1 MANPDVSVI
10 IPTYNRKNILEE
22 CLARYERQT
31 FPADR
36 FEVIVV
42 DDGSTDDTW
51 NYLRQ
56 ASGRKG
62 YSLNFFR
69 KENGGPGSARN
80 MGITKAQ
87 GKILLVIGDDI
98 YPDENLITE
107 HWEWH
112 TDRYAKKNV
121 GILGFVTWAEE
132 LSPSPLMKWLE
143 MGYQNAYNLIR
154 HGEQVDWR
162 FSYTGNI
169 SVKRRFLE
177 ETNEYFDERFPPY
190 GYEDVEWGFRLMKR
204 NFILMYNRNAKG
216 FHHHRITLVNS
227 LNRIEKVGESARTL
241 RTINPELFGMIMER
255 NFPAGRWMRL
265 LLSLVLRPSVVKG
278 LVLPMARFF
287 EHRMISN
294 RIFSLAHMYYFR
306 RGLGTLEISGF
317 LAHR

>member
-56 ASGRKG
+56 ASGRKE
-62 YSLNFFR
+62 YSLIFFR

-80 MGITKAQ
+80 VGISKSQ

-98 YPDENLITE
+98 FPDENLITE

-112 TDRYAKKNV
+112 TDRYAEKNV

-154 HGEQVDWR
+154 HGEQVDWS

-216 FHHHRITLVNS
+216 FHHHQITLENS
-227 LNRIEKVGESARTL
+227 LKRIERVGESARAL
-241 RTINPELFGMIMER
+241 RTINRELFGMIMER
-255 NFPAGRWMRL
+255 NIPAGRLTRL
-265 LLSLVLRPSVVKG
+265 LLSLALRPSVMKL
-278 LVLPMARFF
+278 LVLPLARLF
-287 EHRMISN
+287 EHTMLSS

-306 RGLGTLEISGF
+306 RGLGALEISGF
-317 LAHR
+317 LPHR

>member
-10 IPTYNRKNILEE
+10 IPTHNRKNILEK
-22 CLARYERQT
+22 CLLRYERQT

-51 NYLRQ
+51 SYLRL

-62 YSLNFFR
+62 YSLNSFR

-80 MGITKAQ
+80 VGFSKAQ
-87 GKILLVIGDDI
+87 GEILLVIGDDI
-98 YPDENLITE
+98 FPDENLITE
-107 HWEWH
+107 HWKWH
-112 TDRYAKKNV
+112 TERHAEKNV
-121 GILGFVTWAEE
+121 GILGFVTWDEE
-132 LSPSPLMKWLE
+132 LSPSPLMRWLE

-169 SVKRRFLE
+169 SLKRRFLE

-204 NFILMYNRNAKG
+204 DFHLIYNRNAKG
-216 FHHHRITLVNS
+216 FHHHRITLENS
-227 LNRIEKVGESARTL
+227 LDRIEKVGESARTL
-241 RTINPELFGMIMER
+241 RTINRELFGMIMER
-255 NFPAGRWMRL
+255 NFPAGRRMRL
-265 LLSLVLRPSVVKG
+265 LLSLALRPSVVKG
-278 LVLPMARFF
+278 LVLPMARYF

-294 RIFSLAHMYYFR
+294 RIFSLVHMYYFR

-317 LAHR
+317 SHR